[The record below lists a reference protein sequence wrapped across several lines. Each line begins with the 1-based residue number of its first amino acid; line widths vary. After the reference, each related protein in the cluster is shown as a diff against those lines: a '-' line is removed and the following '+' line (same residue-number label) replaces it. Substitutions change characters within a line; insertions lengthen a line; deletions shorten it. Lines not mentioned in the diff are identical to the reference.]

1 MLKKIKISA
10 ANKIIVNVGSKISSV
25 LNQLNSSKYK
35 TIFIQDKNKR
45 LVGTITDGDL
55 RRGFIKGVSLNENLE
70 AITNINPFFLFDSE
84 MKKKDPNKLNGFLK
98 KKIKKLMIIPIL
110 NNKKKIKYFFEFQA
124 NIEKNNDDI
133 FPVVI
138 MAGGKGKRLYPL
150 TSNLPK
156 ALVKHKGKPMI
167 EIIIENFSLI
177 GFKNF
182 IFSLGYFSEKILAYL
197 NNLNKLNKFDVKI
210 DHVIEKKPLG
220 TCGSLYLIKKKLK
233 SDFILINCDVIL
245 ELDFNRLVDFHKK
258 RRSDLTIVTK
268 ILKDKSSYGL
278 LNSRGFKVSSIA
290 EKITDI
296 KKINVGLY
304 VISLKLLNLIKKP
317 SYLDMSDFINLVIK
331 KKYKALTFPIYENW
345 TDLGIKKNL
354 IINV

>member
-45 LVGTITDGDL
+45 LIGTITDGDL
-55 RRGFIKGVSLNENLE
+55 RRGFIKGVSLDENLE
-70 AITNINPFFLFDSE
+70 AIININPFFLFDSE
-84 MKKKDPNKLNGFLK
+84 IKKKDPNKLNSFLK
-98 KKIKKLMIIPIL
+98 NKIKELMIIPIL
-110 NNKKKIKYFFEFQA
+110 NNKKKIKYFFDFQA
-124 NIEKNNDDI
+124 NIKKNNDDI

-150 TSNLPK
+150 TSNIPK

-182 IFSLGYFSEKILAYL
+182 IFSLGYFSEKILAY
-197 NNLNKLNKFDVKI
+197 LNKLNKFDVKI

-245 ELDFNRLVDFHKK
+245 ELDFNKLVDFHKK
-258 RRSDLTIVTK
+258 RKSDLTIVTK
-268 ILKDKSSYGL
+268 ILKDKSFYGQ
-278 LNSRGFKVSSIA
+278 LNSKGFKVNSVA

-304 VISLKLLNLIKKP
+304 VVSSKLLNLFKKP
-317 SYLDMSDFINLVIK
+317 SYLDMSDFINFVIK
-331 KKYKALTFPIYENW
+331 KKYKVLTFPIYENW
-345 TDLGIKKNL
+345 TDLGVKKN
-354 IINV
+354 IE

>member
-10 ANKIIVNVGSKISSV
+10 TNNIIVNAGSKISNV

-45 LVGTITDGDL
+45 LVGTLTDGDL
-55 RRGFIKGVSLNENLE
+55 RRGFIRGVSLNENLE

-84 MKKKDPNKLNGFLK
+84 IKKKDPNKLNSFLK
-98 KKIKKLMIIPIL
+98 NKIKELMIIPIL
-110 NNKKKIKYFFEFQA
+110 NNKKKIKYFFGFLTD
-124 NIEKNNDDI
+124 IEKNNDDKL
-133 FPVVI
+133 PVVI

-150 TSNLPK
+150 TSNIPK

-197 NNLNKLNKFDVKI
+197 NKINKFDVKI

-245 ELDFNRLVDFHKK
+245 ELDFNKLVDFHKK
-258 RRSDLTIVTK
+258 RKSDLTIVTK
-268 ILKDKSSYGL
+268 ILKNKSLYGL
-278 LNSRGFKVSSIA
+278 LNSKGFKVSSIA

-304 VISLKLLNLIKKP
+304 VVSLKLLNLFKKP
-317 SYLDMSDFINLVIK
+317 SYLDMSDFINFVIK
-331 KKYKALTFPIYENW
+331 KKYKVLTFPIYENW
-345 TDLGIKKNL
+345 TDLGLKDNL
-354 IINV
+354 I